1 VNLARSCLA
10 NEGRVGVTAGRMDAR
25 GKGDRVGRTKGERT
39 YIDQKEISIRSSTQ
53 SIVAFSIMKTPRD
66 RLSHCYHSSTT

>member
-39 YIDQKEISIRSSTQ
+39 YIQKEISIRSSTQ
-53 SIVAFSIMKTPRD
+53 SIVAFYIMKTPRD
-66 RLSHCYHSSTT
+66 RLSHCCHSSTT